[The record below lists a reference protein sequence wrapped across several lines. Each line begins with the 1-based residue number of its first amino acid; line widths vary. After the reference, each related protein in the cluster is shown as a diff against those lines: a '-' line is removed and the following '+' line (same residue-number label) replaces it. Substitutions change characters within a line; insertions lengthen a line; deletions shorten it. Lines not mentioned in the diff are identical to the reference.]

1 MTYAFI
7 VAALAVAALVYV
19 ALPGRAD
26 TLYPDPAGEIEE
38 EKLAA
43 LTAILDLEA
52 DRDVGKLSEVDL
64 SELRLSYE
72 KQAIDALHRLD
83 HIDSDDTS
91 DALER
96 EIAIVRERMISTSC
110 PNCGAK
116 RPPGGTSCAR
126 CGA

>member
-7 VAALAVAALVYV
+7 VALMAVAALVYV
-19 ALPGRAD
+19 ALPGRGE
-26 TLYPDPAGEIEE
+26 TLRPDPAGDIEE
-38 EKLAA
+38 QKMTA

-64 SELRLSYE
+64 AELRLIYE

-83 HIDSDDTS
+83 HVGHEDTS

-116 RPPGGTSCAR
+116 RPQGGATCAR